1 MNWKSLSLFLLLAST
16 AFSQSLRSLDPR
28 IERKIDSLLHIMTLE
43 EKFGQLN
50 QRVGIDTAYES
61 LMRQGRIGSFLG
73 VVGAANTCKYQKIAV
88 EQSRLHIPLLF
99 GLDVIHGF
107 RTTFPIPLAE
117 ASTWNPGLIEEAER
131 VAAREATAA
140 GLHWTFAPMV
150 DIARDPR
157 WGRIAEGSGEDPFLG
172 SAMAVAKV
180 RGFQGENLADRSSL
194 LACAKH
200 FAAYGAAEAGRDYN
214 IVDMSERTL
223 REIYLSPFKAAVDA
237 GVGTLMSSFNEIGG
251 VPSTGNKWLLT
262 DLLRNE
268 WGFRGFVV
276 SDWESI
282 MELTRHGVA
291 ATREDAGV
299 LALNSGLDMDMV
311 SQIYQNELPIA
322 YQTKRISD
330 EVLNQSV
337 RRVLRVKFALGLF
350 ENPYRTCDTLAEK
363 NAMRTP
369 EHVSLARKVAQEAIV
384 LLKNKNTILPLKKS
398 MKRIAVLG
406 PLADNQ
412 AELRGPWAAQG
423 KNEEMISVMKGLR
436 GKLSSQTQLVYEKGC
451 EIVSDSGSRIAEAV
465 RIAKQ
470 SDIVVCVLGEK
481 ENMSGEAASRSMLT
495 LPGKQEELLRAV
507 HETGKPIVLVL
518 MNGRPLTVP
527 WADEHV
533 DAIVETWFLGEQAGN
548 AIADVLFCDVN
559 PSGKLPVSFPRSL
572 GQIPIYYNHK
582 NTGRPL
588 NDTDKYT
595 SKYLD
600 VPNTPLYPFG
610 FGLSYTTYAYSNLR
624 LSSATFSSAQE
635 VRVFVDVTNT
645 GNMAGQE
652 IVQLYI
658 QDEVATVTRPVK
670 ELKGFEKVSLN
681 AGEKKTVEFVVKPDQ
696 LAFYDLQMKRIVEPG
711 WFKVFVGGNSVD
723 VIETR
728 FELR

>member
-1 MNWKSLSLFLLLAST
+1 MNWKSLSLFLLLVST
-16 AFSQSLRSLDPR
+16 AFGQSLRSLDPG

-61 LMRQGRIGSFLG
+61 LLRQGRIGSFLG

-99 GLDVIHGF
+99 GLDVIHGY

-131 VAAREATAA
+131 VAAREATAT

-157 WGRIAEGSGEDPFLG
+157 WGRIAEGSGEDPLLG

-180 RGFQGENLADRSSL
+180 RGFQGENLADRNSL

-214 IVDMSERTL
+214 TVDISERTL
-223 REIYLSPFKAAVDA
+223 REIYLPPFKAAVDA

-282 MELTRHGVA
+282 MEMTRHGVA

-350 ENPYRTCDTLAEK
+350 ANPYRNCDTLVEK
-363 NAMRTP
+363 AAMRTP
-369 EHVSLARKVAQEAIV
+369 GHVSLARKVAQEAIV
-384 LLKNKNTILPLKKS
+384 LLKNNNSVLPLKKS

-412 AELRGPWAAQG
+412 TELRGPWAAQG
-423 KNEEMISVMKGLR
+423 KNEEMISVMEGLKA
-436 GKLSSQTQLVYEKGC
+436 KLSSQTQLAHEKGC

-465 RIAKQ
+465 RIAKR
-470 SDIVVCVLGEK
+470 SDVVVCVLGEK
-481 ENMSGEAASRSMLT
+481 ESMSGEAASRSMLT

-507 HETGKPIVLVL
+507 HEIGKPIVLVL
-518 MNGRPLTVP
+518 MNGRPLTIP
-527 WADEHV
+527 WAAEHI

-548 AIADVLFCDVN
+548 AIADVLFGDVN
-559 PSGKLPVSFPRSL
+559 PSGKLPVTFPRSL

-610 FGLSYTTYAYSNLR
+610 FGLSYTTYTYSNLR
-624 LSSATFSSAQE
+624 LSSASLSSAQE
-635 VRVFVDVTNT
+635 VKVSVDVTNT

-681 AGEKKTVEFVVKPDQ
+681 AGEKKTVEFVVKPDD
-696 LAFYDLQMKRIVEPG
+696 LAFYGLDMKRTIEPG

-728 FELR
+728 FEVR